1 MTRTFIPTIGR
12 RSLAALA
19 LVLGLMAFYVTGLD
33 QGWLLSLA
41 QGDIAYAQNL
51 IHEAIHDAR
60 HAAGFVC
67 H

>member
-1 MTRTFIPTIGR
+1 MNRIFVPALGQQSRAAI
-12 RSLAALA
+12 ALA
-19 LVLGLMAFYVTGLD
+19 LGLMAFYVMGLD

>member
-1 MTRTFIPTIGR
+1 MDRVLSP
-12 RSLAALA
+12 ALGQRPQIA
-19 LVLGLMAFYVTGLD
+19 LVLLLGVLALYVVGLD

-51 IHEAIHDAR
+51 IHETLHDAR
-60 HAAGFVC
+60 HAAGFAC